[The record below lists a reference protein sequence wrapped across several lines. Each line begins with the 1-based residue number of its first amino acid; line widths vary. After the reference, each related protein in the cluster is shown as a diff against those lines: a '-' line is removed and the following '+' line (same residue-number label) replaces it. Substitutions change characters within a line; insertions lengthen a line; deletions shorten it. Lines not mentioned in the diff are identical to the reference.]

1 MVGGRYGALLALT
14 VWIGLALGALVMVP
28 ALFRSVER
36 PQAHEMA
43 APMLARAD
51 RVLLGALA
59 LLIVAL
65 SVLSA
70 AGHVWPS
77 SPLLGA
83 LAVMAGL
90 RLIGSFSVG
99 PAARALRSRVHD
111 ANAPASIEERRAFE
125 RLHGTSLLLLALE
138 VGLGC
143 YALFVIS

>member
-1 MVGGRYGALLALT
+1 
-14 VWIGLALGALVMVP
+14 
-28 ALFRSVER
+28 
-36 PQAHEMA
+36 MA

-51 RVLLGALA
+51 RVLLGALG

-65 SVLSA
+65 GVLSI
-70 AGHVWPS
+70 AGQTLPPGH
-77 SPLLGA
+77 LLAA

-90 RLIGSFSVG
+90 RLIGSFAVG

-111 ANAPASIEERRAFE
+111 ANAPASNEERRAFE
-125 RLHGTSLLLLALE
+125 RLHWTSLSLLALE